1 MIVLDTN
8 VLSEALRP
16 RPDDRVMAWLASQS
30 RAGLFTTAITRA
42 EIFYGVGLL
51 PDGSRRRELRTAVE
65 AIFDEDFAGRVLGF
79 DSDAADVYATI
90 AVARRDAGRPMS
102 QFDAMIAACAR
113 SRGAALATRNVKDF
127 TDCEIAILDPW
138 AV

>member
-1 MIVLDTN
+1 
-8 VLSEALRP
+8 
-16 RPDDRVMAWLASQS
+16 MAWLASQS

-90 AVARRDAGRPMS
+90 AVARRNAGRPMS

-127 TDCEIAILDPW
+127 TDCEIAIIDPW

>member
-8 VLSEALRP
+8 VLSETLRP

-90 AVARRDAGRPMS
+90 AVARRNAGRPMS

-127 TDCEIAILDPW
+127 TDCEIAIIDPW

>member
-8 VLSEALRP
+8 VLLEALR
-16 RPDDRVMAWLASQS
+16 RAPDERVMTWLTSQP
-30 RAGLFTTAITRA
+30 RAALFTTAITRA
-42 EIFYGVGLL
+42 EIFYGLGLL
-51 PDGSRRRELRTAVE
+51 PDGSRRRELTTAVE

-79 DSDAADVYATI
+79 DSDAADAYATI
-90 AVARRDAGRPMS
+90 AVARRSTGKPIS

-127 TDCEIAILDPW
+127 IDCEIAIINPW

>member
-127 TDCEIAILDPW
+127 TACEIAILDPW

>member
-113 SRGAALATRNVKDF
+113 SRGAALRRAMSRTSPTAR
-127 TDCEIAILDPW
+127 
-138 AV
+138 

>member
-8 VLSEALRP
+8 VLSETLRP

-90 AVARRDAGRPMS
+90 AVARRYAGRPMS